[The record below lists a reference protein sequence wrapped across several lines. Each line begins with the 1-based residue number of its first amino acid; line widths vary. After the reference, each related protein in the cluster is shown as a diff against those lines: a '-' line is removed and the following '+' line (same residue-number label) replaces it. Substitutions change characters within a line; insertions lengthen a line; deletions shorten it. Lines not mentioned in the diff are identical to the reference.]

1 MGTNNI
7 LNQYEDVKYE
17 LKLLTTSNIR
27 SKIILSLNKGDKQLS
42 DIRNELQL
50 GSSTI
55 LRAMEKLKHA
65 DIVIK
70 NDNEYSLSPYGKLSA
85 IKFEDMLNS
94 HYAIKKNE
102 TLWLEHQI
110 DGIPQYLLEDI
121 GCLSDSLIIK
131 ATSTDVVKPYTYFAE
146 LFTESRKIRN
156 ISPIFYNQYIF
167 LYKKVLKKAANL
179 ELMLTPL
186 ILDRLIESMGI
197 AELKNL
203 ILSNG
208 LKIGVIDEDTN
219 IIFTVTEK
227 FVSIGLLSNE
237 GQFDG
242 TMKLFSFNPN
252 AIEWGN
258 RLFEYYLK
266 KAQLI
271 DLDYFEEL

>member
-1 MGTNNI
+1 METNKI
-7 LNQYEDVKYE
+7 LNQYEDVKDE

-27 SKIILSLNKGDKQLS
+27 SKIILSLNNGDKELG

-55 LRAMEKLKHA
+55 LRAMEKLKRA

-70 NDNEYSLSPYGKLSA
+70 KDNKYSLSSYGKLSA
-85 IKFEDMLNS
+85 IKFENMLKS
-94 HYAIKKNE
+94 CYTIKRNE
-102 TLWLEHQI
+102 ILWLDHQI
-110 DGIPQYLLEDI
+110 DGIPKYLLKDI

-131 ATSTDVVKPYTYFAE
+131 ATSTDVVRPYTYFAE
-146 LFTESRKIRN
+146 LFTESQKIRS
-156 ISPIFYNQYIF
+156 ISPIFYNQYVF
-167 LYKKVLKKAANL
+167 LYKKVLKKDANL
-179 ELMLTPL
+179 ELMLTPM
-186 ILDRLIESMGI
+186 ILDKLIESMGVE
-197 AELKNL
+197 ELKKL
-203 ILSNG
+203 IVSNG

-227 FVSIGLLSNE
+227 FVSICLLSNE

-242 TMKLFSFNPN
+242 TMKLFSFNPD

-258 RLFEYYLK
+258 KLFEYYLK

-271 DLDYFEEL
+271 DLDYFNEL